1 MLMITVG
8 WEAWLA
14 EAAWWVRLIPERGLE
29 MKIRHSS
36 GFTLLE
42 IMIVVTIIG
51 FLAGLAI
58 PAFMKSRSR
67 AQTTRCI
74 DNMRLISGAKDQWAV
89 ENFANNGDT
98 VLISDVDVFFKR
110 GFPECPGGG
119 SYSIQVVGQDPTCT
133 ITGHVL

>member
-1 MLMITVG
+1 
-8 WEAWLA
+8 
-14 EAAWWVRLIPERGLE
+14 
-29 MKIRHSS
+29 MKIKKSS

-58 PAFMKSRSR
+58 PAFMKARSR

-74 DNMRLISGAKDQWAV
+74 DNLRLISGAKDQWAV

-98 VLISDVDVFFKR
+98 VLISDVEPFFKR
-110 GFPECPGGG
+110 GFPDCPGGG
-119 SYSIQVVGQDPTCT
+119 SYALEVVGTDPTCT
-133 ITGHVL
+133 ISGHAL